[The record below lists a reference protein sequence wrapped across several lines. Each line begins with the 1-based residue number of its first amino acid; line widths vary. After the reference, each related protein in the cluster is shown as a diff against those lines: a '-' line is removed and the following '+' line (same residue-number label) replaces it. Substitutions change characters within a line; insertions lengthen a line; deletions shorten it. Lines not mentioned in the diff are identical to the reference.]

1 MAKKIDKKDSGY
13 ILYILEDDVLAEE
26 TQPGVVVYR
35 DVASAP
41 EESGIV
47 DMDVADGIKEVTIK
61 YDLLMAES
69 KKSFPDVEKLVID
82 EEIFSIEIPNTLF
95 PNVKFVVS
103 KSYEFESGPYLVR
116 NHFCFMTLMNTFCRK
131 NGELIDLRGINSIED
146 YAFKGCNSINV
157 AG

>member
-1 MAKKIDKKDSGY
+1 MVKKIDKKDSGS
-13 ILYILEDDVLAEE
+13 ILEDDVLAEE

-69 KKSFPDVEKLVID
+69 KKML
-82 EEIFSIEIPNTLF
+82 
-95 PNVKFVVS
+95 
-103 KSYEFESGPYLVR
+103 
-116 NHFCFMTLMNTFCRK
+116 K
-131 NGELIDLRGINSIED
+131 NWSSMRR
-146 YAFKGCNSINV
+146 
-157 AG
+157 